1 MSTIGPALPPASI
14 TPTYSPLGKPAVG
27 LENPEA
33 KNQTLPPVEQSTRLD
48 KNRSQPENDIDLT
61 TDADRHK
68 GQRERE
74 APAGGHA
81 EEERKDGR
89 EPTANE
95 REATPAAVSSNLAG
109 SPGFRFITGAAPAG
123 AEKPAGGADAANAF
137 KMTEATEP
145 GSAPGSLLDQRI

>member
-27 LENPEA
+27 LENSEA

-48 KNRSQPENDIDLT
+48 KNRSQPESDPDLT

-74 APAGGHA
+74 AASGGHV
-81 EEERKDGR
+81 EEGEH
-89 EPTANE
+89 EPAATE
-95 REATPAAVSSNLAG
+95 REAAPAVAGG
-109 SPGFRFITGAAPAG
+109 SPAFRFITGAASAG

-137 KMTEATEP
+137 KMTEAIEP
-145 GSAPGSLLDQRI
+145 GSVPGSLLDQRI